1 MRTISVY
8 TDGSVSNNGKG
19 ELARGGIGVYYSK
32 GNSLNVSEPF
42 FLRPITNQRAEL
54 YAIIKSIEN
63 LFYSLNNTF
72 TKSIMK
78 NDGQIENNVKVK
90 IYSDSEYSINCVTKW
105 IEKWKRKGWK
115 TVQQKNVKNR
125 DLIEWL
131 YYLIHKYAKSEIEFE
146 FIHVSSHQD
155 APKDKES
162 EEYKIWY
169 GNDVADK
176 FAVDGRKI
184 SEKLNPIEK
193 KIEKKGGDY
202 KDSKIINFFN

>member
-1 MRTISVY
+1 MRTIFVY

-19 ELARGGIGVYYSK
+19 ELARGGIGVYFSK

-54 YAIIKSIEN
+54 YAIIKGIEN
-63 LFYSLNNTF
+63 LIVL
-72 TKSIMK
+72 K
-78 NDGQIENNVKVK
+78 NDEQIGGNVKVK

-115 TVQQKNVKNR
+115 TVQDKNVKNR

-131 YYLIHKYAKSEIEFE
+131 YYLLHKYAKTEMDFE
-146 FIHVSSHQD
+146 FIHVSAHRD
-155 APKDKES
+155 APKEKDS
-162 EEYKIWY
+162 DEYKIWY

-176 FAVDGRKI
+176 FALEGRKI

-193 KIEKKGGDY
+193 KIEKKGGDL